1 MRILIVEDDDRIADF
16 LMRALLVEGHNVT
29 RLDSGKD
36 AVNIVRGGD
45 FEFILLDIMLPGKSG
60 IEVCQEL
67 RFRKINTPIIML
79 TAMDSTEDIINGL
92 KIGADDYITKPF
104 DLDELMARIESVSRR
119 QQGLDVVNTELC
131 IADVH
136 MHTDSKIV
144 TVSGK
149 DVSLTAKELSI
160 LELLMSNPNKLFSR
174 ERILNNIWGA
184 NSDPLTNVVD
194 VYIGRIRKKLG
205 KDESSFIETVR
216 GLGYRIDPQAEA
228 KPSANLPKRLD

>member
-1 MRILIVEDDDRIADF
+1 MRMLIIEDDDRIADF
-16 LMRALLVEGHNVT
+16 LARALQAEGHNVT

-36 AVNIVRGGD
+36 AVSTVRGGD

-67 RFRKINTPIIML
+67 RFRDINTPIIML
-79 TAMDSTEDIINGL
+79 TAMDSTEDIVSGL

-104 DLDELMARIESVSRR
+104 DLDELMARIESVRRR
-119 QQGLDVVNTELC
+119 QQGSSVAGTQLC

-136 MHTDSKIV
+136 MDTESKM
-144 TVSGK
+144 VSVDGK
-149 DVSLTAKELSI
+149 DISLTAKELSI

-184 NSDPLTNVVD
+184 NADPLTNVVD
-194 VYIGRIRKKLG
+194 VYIGRLRKKLG
-205 KDESSFIETVR
+205 KDESNFIETVR
-216 GLGYRIDPQAEA
+216 GLGYRII
-228 KPSANLPKRLD
+228 NLG